1 MPMRIVERFKD
12 VLKRGQDRL
21 EDSGSPAVQKGRF
34 RWSLV
39 TLNFPFM
46 AGMVLVLFLL
56 AVAFF
61 GPRFASENPY
71 LSGQRS
77 AEMVDGELV
86 FPPFSP
92 MPQFPLGSDQWGRD
106 ILSMLLYGARNTLVA
121 CLFVTM
127 ARLALG
133 LVLGALAGWKT
144 GGLAD
149 RAVMS
154 LVGIVSSLPTLL
166 VGVILILAL
175 DIRRGLSAF
184 LIALCFVGWGEI
196 AQYIRSEF
204 VSLREQ
210 PFVEGARV
218 IGLTEAGIMI
228 RHILPNV
235 LPSLVVLT
243 LLEMG
248 SVLMILGELGFVG
261 VFIGGGVQTATY
273 QDETVY
279 IADIP
284 EWGAMLSGART
295 FMRSAPWMIFYP
307 AMAFFMAVLGFNLL
321 GEGLRRIIREAGVNT
336 AALVS
341 KRMILV
347 VGVIILATWYVTD
360 QVAPDVSYAKLAT
373 QFEGERA
380 LEHTR
385 AIVELEREDPGFGT
399 EGALRAAEYIAGEFE
414 TAGAL
419 PAATAQS
426 YLQRITRNLA
436 RRFSV
441 PELAAMPLGGSEWTT
456 LEHGAD
462 FGEQVY
468 RHGGSGD
475 VDGVL
480 TFIAFS
486 GGGFEYGDFRGL
498 DLRGQVALVLGDNVP
513 FKFDNEAL
521 IRGALAILFITDDVD
536 PQIDWDQDERGYM
549 EKPGFP
555 IIHVR
560 PEAADR
566 LLEGSGY
573 RVTDLRG
580 TVSDLELTKPEKGWS
595 TQELP
600 VRVRVRVELSEP
612 EEVTG
617 YNVLAVMPGSDTAV
631 DEQAVFVTT
640 HYDMPEPDPGEP
652 FLAASDGPAGVGVML
667 EMLRLWNTEEFRP
680 RRTVLLAAW
689 AGGYLSSSGASTY
702 MRGFSPYVSL
712 TREGVVHLGSVGG
725 GGDTLLLDASGDAL
739 LGLLERSSSIVGVSI
754 RQETLDSH
762 SYSQEMGRASVV
774 LAWELAPDPYGGN
787 DAVESL
793 SATHLG
799 KIGEVVNLALMT
811 ASRQFYY

>member
-1 MPMRIVERFKD
+1 MRIVEAVKS
-12 VLKRGQDRL
+12 VLRRGQHRL
-21 EDSGSPAVQKGRF
+21 ENSPSQVVQQGRF
-34 RWSLV
+34 RWKLV
-39 TLNFPFM
+39 VFNFPFIV
-46 AGMVLVLFLL
+46 GMLIVLFLL
-56 AVAFF
+56 AVALF

-92 MPQFPLGSDQWGRD
+92 SPQFPLGSDQWGRD

-133 LVLGALAGWKT
+133 LMLGALAGWKQ

-154 LVGIVSSLPTLL
+154 LVGIISSLPTLL
-166 VGVILILAL
+166 VGMILILML

-184 LIALCFVGWGEI
+184 LVALCFVGWGEI

-210 PFVEGARV
+210 PFVDGARV
-218 IGLTEAGIMI
+218 VGLTEAAIMV

-235 LPSLVVLT
+235 LPTLVVLT

-261 VFIGGGVQTATY
+261 VFIGGGVQTATHA
-273 QDETVY
+273 DVTVY

-295 FMRSAPWMIFYP
+295 FIRSAPWMIFYP
-307 AMAFFMAVLGFNLL
+307 AMAFFIAVLGFNLL

-341 KRMILV
+341 KRLVVV
-347 VGVIILATWYVTD
+347 VGVIILATWYITN
-360 QVAPDVSYAKLAT
+360 QIAPGVSYAKLAN
-373 QFEGERA
+373 QFDAQRA
-380 LEHTR
+380 LQHART
-385 AIVELEREDPGFGT
+385 IVELESDDPGFGT

-414 TAGAL
+414 ANGAL
-419 PAATAQS
+419 PAASAQG
-426 YLQRITRNLA
+426 YLQAVTRNIA
-436 RRFSV
+436 RRCTT
-441 PELAAMPLGGSEWTT
+441 PGLAAMPPGSTEWTSLT
-456 LEHGAD
+456 HGTD

-468 RHGGSGD
+468 RHGGSGT
-475 VDGVL
+475 VDGPL

-498 DLRGQVALVLGDNVP
+498 DLRGQVAMVLGDNAP
-513 FKFDNEAL
+513 GKFDNEAL
-521 IRGALAILFITDDVD
+521 IRGALAILFITDDAD
-536 PQIDWDQDERGYM
+536 PQVDWDQNEKGYM
-549 EKPGFP
+549 QQPGFP

-573 RVTDLRG
+573 SVTDLRRA
-580 TVSDLELTKPEKGWS
+580 VSELEAREPEMGWS
-595 TQELP
+595 TLSIP
-600 VRVRVRVELSEP
+600 LRVRVRVEFSEP

-617 YNVLAVMPGSDTAV
+617 YNVLAILPGSDTAV
-631 DEQAVFVTT
+631 DDQAVFLST
-640 HYDMPEPDPGEP
+640 HYDMPEPDPDHP
-652 FLAASDGPAGVGVML
+652 FLTASDGPAGVGVML
-667 EMLRLWNTEEFRP
+667 EMLRLWRAEEFRP
-680 RRTVLLAAW
+680 RRTVCLAAW
-689 AGGYLSSSGASTY
+689 GGGYLSSSGASTY

-712 TREGVVHLGSVGG
+712 VREGVLHLGSVGN
-725 GGDTLLLDASGDAL
+725 GGDTLLLNGNSDAL
-739 LGLLERSSSIVGVSI
+739 VGLVERSSSYLGVST
-754 RQETLDSH
+754 RQEWQDSRP
-762 SYSQEMGRASVV
+762 YCEEMSHAAVV
-774 LAWELAPDPYGGN
+774 LTWESAPGPYRGN
-787 DAVESL
+787 DTAGGL
-793 SATHLG
+793 SAQRLG
-799 KIGEVVNLALMT
+799 KIGELVNLTLIT